1 MTTRKYLMPM
11 ARNKTT
17 GQTVKI
23 QDMDGLRYTSE
34 QRFLCQERAERL
46 AENMTQRT
54 GDSWLPLIKEYVPS
68 SRKN

>member
-1 MTTRKYLMPM
+1 MSTRKYLMPM
-11 ARNKTT
+11 ARNIST

-23 QDMDGLRYTSE
+23 QDMGGLRYTHE
-34 QRFLCQERAERL
+34 QRFLCQERAEKL
-46 AENMTQRT
+46 AETMTQRT